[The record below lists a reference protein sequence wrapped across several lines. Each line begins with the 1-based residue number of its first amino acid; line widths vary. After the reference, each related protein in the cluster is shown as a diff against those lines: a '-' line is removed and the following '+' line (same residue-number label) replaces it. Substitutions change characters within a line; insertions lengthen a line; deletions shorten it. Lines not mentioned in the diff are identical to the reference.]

1 MSGGFDPS
9 RVGQARRR
17 WVNEQTVLEEL
28 ERLSDLSMEQA
39 REYADRAQASAT
51 AEADHK
57 RLRARRILRAQAEDG
72 VKAISA
78 AEVVAE
84 ADDEVATAYLLRL
97 TSAAATDS
105 TREMLRTIREN
116 QNALRTA
123 AASARDG
130 VVGPGFQGGPR

>member
-1 MSGGFDPS
+1 MTFGG
-9 RVGQARRR
+9 ARRR

-28 ERLSDLSMEQA
+28 ERLSDLSMERV
-39 REYADRAQASAT
+39 REYADAAERSAV

-57 RLRARRILRAQAEDG
+57 RLRARRILSARASGEGSSIA
-72 VKAISA
+72 A

-84 ADDEVATAYLLRL
+84 ADDEVATAYMERL
-97 TSAAATDS
+97 VSAARTDAV
-105 TREMLRTIREN
+105 REGLRSIREN

-130 VVGPGFQGGPR
+130 VTGPGFSGGGR